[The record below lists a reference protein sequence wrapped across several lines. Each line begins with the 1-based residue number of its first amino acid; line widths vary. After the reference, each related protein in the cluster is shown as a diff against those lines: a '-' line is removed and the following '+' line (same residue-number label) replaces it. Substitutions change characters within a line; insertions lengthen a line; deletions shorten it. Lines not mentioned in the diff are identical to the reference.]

1 MELEEA
7 ARGNG
12 RGGGEEGGGD
22 GRGGGGGAVSTGERR
37 RRCHGPRDGREAG
50 FLADFIPL

>member
-1 MELEEA
+1 MELEET
-7 ARGNG
+7 ARVNG

-37 RRCHGPRDGREAG
+37 
-50 FLADFIPL
+50 